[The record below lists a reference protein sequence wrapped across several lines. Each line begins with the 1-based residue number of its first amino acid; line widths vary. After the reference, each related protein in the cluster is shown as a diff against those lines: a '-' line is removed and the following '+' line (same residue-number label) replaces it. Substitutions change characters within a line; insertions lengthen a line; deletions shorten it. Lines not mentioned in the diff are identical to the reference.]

1 MAIPSWC
8 QQSIVRIRP
17 TTSESRGSTIFDW
30 SNPDRL
36 TIRNCSVQPSTTGLS
51 QDGRVLGINE
61 GYTVYLPPN
70 ADVKAGDRIE
80 FEDNIYTILGEPKPW
95 VSATG
100 RVSHIQLSIERW
112 AG

>member
-17 TTSESRGSTIFDW
+17 TERESRGSTIFDW
-30 SNPDRL
+30 SNPDRQ
-36 TIRNCSVQPSTTGLS
+36 TISNCSVQPAFTGLS

-70 ADVKAGDRIE
+70 ADVKAVDRIE
-80 FEDNIYTILGEPKPW
+80 FENNIYTILGEPKLW

-100 RVSHIQLSIERW
+100 RVSHVQLSIERW